1 MSTLAIFQQY
11 RSLEIK
17 HIKLL
22 NTRKWSIRTKLILKS
37 VMIVRPFLVIKLS
50 STINVII
57 LPNYPI
63 GKLYLLEVKVKGYG
77 V

>member
-1 MSTLAIFQQY
+1 MVNKNKTHPQKCHDCKTIF
-11 RSLEIK
+11 
-17 HIKLL
+17 
-22 NTRKWSIRTKLILKS
+22 T
-37 VMIVRPFLVIKLS
+37 VIKLS